1 MSSSTRNPLA
11 IALIYVLAHC
21 TPVTRADEPALRI
34 GDDCVIPL
42 VRVVP
47 GNFAMGRSSRGA
59 RAAAALSF
67 GEQGDWA
74 TEGPVRNVTIS
85 KPFSIGKYKITAEQF
100 CRFLNSIA
108 VPERFVGINQFSY
121 IEKRDGVYR
130 PKEGKKTYPINVVHW
145 DGATHFC
152 EWLSKSSGRT
162 VRLPTEAEWEFVA
175 RGSEGRRAPW
185 GNKDVSAWATNEGA
199 AVDAFPENQT
209 PEGVVGMVDLVVGEW
224 CADFYGV
231 RYIPEDTIDPKGPSR
246 EQLPVQ
252 SDFLGLA
259 TVKGEYHVLRGR
271 VKRSNWSTTARNMG
285 DRATESGIYGFRIV
299 VETDPNENK
308 P

>member
-121 IEKRDGVYR
+121 
-130 PKEGKKTYPINVVHW
+130 
-145 DGATHFC
+145 
-152 EWLSKSSGRT
+152 
-162 VRLPTEAEWEFVA
+162 
-175 RGSEGRRAPW
+175 EGRRAPW